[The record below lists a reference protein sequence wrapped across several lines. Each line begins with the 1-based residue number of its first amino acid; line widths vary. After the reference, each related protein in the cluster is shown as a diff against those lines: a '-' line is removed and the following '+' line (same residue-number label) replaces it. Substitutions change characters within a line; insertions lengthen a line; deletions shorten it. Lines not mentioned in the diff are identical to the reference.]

1 MANMSVDSA
10 AFAKLTSALQGQSV
24 ALNKL
29 TSELG
34 ADNKREFLQKAKPIT
49 IQSVQTRQGM
59 RPFDTAIAD
68 AVARAQTPAS
78 KVIVEREREEGLLS
92 KIAKGIVGIGAIA
105 IVFKSIQN
113 NPELKKAF
121 NATVTTIKDFF
132 VGPEGIITKA
142 LGFLTD
148 GTGGEI
154 LRDIE
159 NTIMGMFPEDGFMR
173 SLATTGVQA
182 IKTVFSAIETLIDY
196 IKDPGKI
203 YEDITSLIGGV
214 MAGGAKLLSDS
225 LKKAGPDL
233 GSIFGGAGGG
243 GGILGILTGDPESL
257 GKAEESIK
265 MVGSYIFSLVQQ
277 VVNGGPAGPGIKQHL
292 KEIDSAVK
300 LKISNF
306 PGLEDMINKIAGIK
320 FDDIAKSFASIGKF
334 ADVKVQTALMFTLV
348 QLNKLADKLPSI
360 ASEFSR
366 IRAHTIRTLDN
377 KTLGK
382 IVDIFYDK
390 TKSDNLE
397 NILTGVSVLIDTLGL
412 SPAMKTMALNRLLP
426 AAATGTATPGG
437 AGAPNIIAPITNL
450 DNTIKTLKTAI
461 DNLSSKIDAMK
472 TAAFDPDGSN
482 GEQVAVANPESPNPG
497 HIYRDAARALI

>member
-59 RPFDTAIAD
+59 RPFDTAIAE

-92 KIAKGIVGIGAIA
+92 KIAKGILGVGAVAI
-105 IVFKSIQN
+105 IFKSIQN
-113 NPELKKAF
+113 NPALKNAF

-196 IKDPGKI
+196 IKNPDKI

-214 MAGGAKLLSDS
+214 MAGGAQLLGDS
-225 LKKAGPDL
+225 LKKAGLNL
-233 GSIFGGAGGG
+233 GSIFGGGGG
-243 GGILGILTGDPESL
+243 GGILGILTGDP
-257 GKAEESIK
+257 KALQAVKASF
-265 MVGSYIFSLVQQ
+265 IFIGAEAFAL
-277 VVNGGPAGPGIKQHL
+277 IKQL
-292 KEIDSAVK
+292 VEGGEGQVGVLTRLGQIESAVDRIMGKIK
-300 LKISNF
+300 LPLGIETIIDKITN
-306 PGLEDMINKIAGIK
+306 IK
-320 FDDIAKSFASIGKF
+320 FGDIAKALTSLGKF
-334 ADVKVQTALMFTLV
+334 ADVKVQTAIMFTLV
-348 QLNKLADKLPSI
+348 QLNNLADKLPSI
-360 ASEFSR
+360 ADEFANLEYSVQK
-366 IRAHTIRTLDN
+366 TMNN
-377 KTLGK
+377 KTLGR
-382 IVDIFYDK
+382 IVDLFSDTTKMKDLTRLFATGGVAFGKLPASIQTLIIDK
-390 TKSDNLE
+390 L
-397 NILTGVSVLIDTLGL
+397 
-412 SPAMKTMALNRLLP
+412 MP
-426 AAATGTATPGG
+426 AAATGAATPGG
-437 AGAPNIIAPITNL
+437 AAAASIIAPITNL
-450 DNTIKTLKTAI
+450 DRTIGTLKTAI
-461 DNLSSKIDAMK
+461 DTLADKIEAMK
-472 TAAFDPDGSN
+472 TAAFVPGDSN
-482 GEQVAVANPESPNPG
+482 EEVASYDFAAPNQG
-497 HIYRDAARALI
+497 YGLRDMGRMA